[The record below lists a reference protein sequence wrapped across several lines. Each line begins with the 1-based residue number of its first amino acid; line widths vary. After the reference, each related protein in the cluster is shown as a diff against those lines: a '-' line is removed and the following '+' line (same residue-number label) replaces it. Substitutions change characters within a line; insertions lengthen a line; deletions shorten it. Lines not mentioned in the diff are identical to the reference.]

1 MRKNLI
7 CFWSSVTAL
16 TLLTF
21 PAKTLAHP
29 GHSLGDADLQHL
41 LGSPDHF
48 LALSLAGL
56 LLAGTGWLIRGKKSA
71 RTLQFVGVGLCLT
84 AALCWTLRL

>member
-7 CFWSSVTAL
+7 CFWSSATAL
-16 TLLTF
+16 TLLAF
-21 PAKTLAHP
+21 PAKTMAHP
-29 GHSLGDADLQHL
+29 GHSLGEASLQHL

-56 LLAGTGWLIRGKKSA
+56 LLAGAGWIVRGQKSA
-71 RTLQFVGVGLCLT
+71 RALQFVGAGLSLT